1 MPDEVK
7 GLGGFAG
14 WFKHEQRVGDRLPY
28 DHFIDD
34 RTIVLRDGSLMQ
46 SLYLEGFAF
55 ETADTEDVNHRQ
67 IIRAAALRAIG
78 SSRFVLYHHII
89 RRKVSVGLNA
99 AYDDPVCGLIHDKW
113 QARLS
118 SRQLFVNDLFIT
130 IVRRNP
136 KGKVG
141 FAERIADVFG
151 KGLGDNALAA
161 TQARDHKEL
170 QAASEALMAALQSY
184 GPRILSS
191 YETRNGQCSEV
202 LELLSALYNGEM
214 RPVLRTHEDIGQYL
228 PYRRISFGLEAME
241 QASLGDGKD
250 YASILSLKDYPPNAT
265 PGMCDA
271 LLRLPYEMTLT
282 ESFGFVDRQI
292 GLERINLALRRM
304 RAADEEALSLRA
316 GLMSAK
322 DDLSTGN
329 LGLGEHHLSLLVR
342 TKSLESLEP
351 ATAQCLAALADLGAV
366 AVREDVNL
374 EPAFWAQFP
383 GNEGYIARKALISTS
398 AYASFASLHGF
409 PIGQPDGNHWGQAVT
424 VFETSSA
431 TPYYFNFHKADLGN
445 FTVIGPSGSGKT
457 VVLNFLAAQ
466 AQKFKPRTILFDKD
480 RGAEIFI
487 RAIGGH
493 YATLRP
499 GEPTGFNPLQ
509 LSDTPGNRAFLRT
522 LIAQLLTRP
531 DLPLNSEEEAII
543 TEAVDANFEQ
553 DPSYRRLRYFRE
565 LLGGVRRPT
574 HGDLA
579 ARLSPWTGD
588 AEHAWLFDNET
599 DALDMSARTLGFDM
613 TLLLNEPVLRTPCM
627 MYLFQRVEERLDGT
641 PTIIIIDEGWK
652 ALDDEVFAAAIRNWM
667 KTLRKRNAILGFG
680 TQSARDALDSRISSA
695 IIEQSATQIF
705 MPNPRA
711 QAEDYVEGFGLTLH
725 ELDLI
730 RAIPASSHAFLV
742 KHGNHSVV
750 ARLDLS
756 SMPDVLTVL
765 SGRESTVRQ
774 LDDLRARVGDEPENW
789 WLPLI
794 GEPFPDAV
802 PRRRPRKGGA

>member
-1 MPDEVK
+1 MADEIK
-7 GLGGFAG
+7 GLGGFAS
-14 WFKHEQRVGDRLPY
+14 WAKKEARVGDRLPY
-28 DHFIDD
+28 DHFLDD
-34 RTIVLRDGSLMQ
+34 RTIALRDGSLMQ
-46 SLYLEGFAF
+46 SIYLEGFAF
-55 ETADTEDVNHRQ
+55 ETADTEEVNHRQ
-67 IIRAAALRAIG
+67 IVRSAALRAIG

-89 RRKVSVGLNA
+89 RRKVSVGLDA
-99 AYDDPVCGLIHDKW
+99 SFDDPVCALIQEKW
-113 QARLS
+113 QQRLS

-130 IVRRNP
+130 VVRRSP
-136 KGKVG
+136 RGKVG
-141 FAERIADVFG
+141 FAEKIADIFG
-151 KGLGDNALAA
+151 KGLGDNAAAA
-161 TQARDHKEL
+161 TEARDHKEL
-170 QAASEALMAALQSY
+170 QAATEALLAGLQAY
-184 GPRILSS
+184 GPRVLSA
-191 YETRNGQCSEV
+191 YDTQNGRCSEV

-214 RPVLRTHEDIGQYL
+214 RPVLRTHDDIGQYL

-241 QASLGDGKD
+241 QSGLSDGKD
-250 YASILSLKDYPPNAT
+250 YAAILSLKDYPPNAT

-271 LLRLPYEMTLT
+271 LLRLPFEMTLT

-304 RAADEEALSLRA
+304 RAADEEAMSLRA
-316 GLMSAK
+316 GLMAAK
-322 DDLSTGN
+322 DDLATGA

-342 TKSLESLEP
+342 TKSLETLDP
-351 ATAQCLAALADLGAV
+351 AAAQCLAALADLGAV

-383 GNEGYIARKALISTS
+383 GNEGYVARKALISTS

-409 PIGQPDGNHWGQAVT
+409 PIGQPEGNHWGQAVT

-466 AQKFKPRTILFDKD
+466 AQKFKPRTVLFDKD

-509 LSDTPGNRAFLRT
+509 LADTATNRAFLRT
-522 LIAQLLTRP
+522 LLAQLVTRP

-543 TEAVDANFEQ
+543 SEAVDANFEQ
-553 DPSYRRLRYFRE
+553 EPEYRRLRYFRE

-579 ARLSPWTGD
+579 TRLTPWVNTG
-588 AEHAWLFDNET
+588 EHAWLFDNET
-599 DALDMSARTLGFDM
+599 DALDMGARTLGFDM
-613 TLLLNEPVLRTPCM
+613 TQLLNEPTLRTPCM

-652 ALDDEVFAAAIRNWM
+652 ALDDEIFAAAIRNWM

-680 TQSARDALDSRISSA
+680 TQSARDALDSRISTA

-711 QAEDYVEGFGLTLH
+711 QVEDYCDGFGLTLH

-730 RAIPASSHAFLV
+730 RALPASSRAFLV

-756 SMPDVLTVL
+756 PMPEILTVL

-774 LDDLRARVGDEPENW
+774 LDDLRARLGDAPENW
-789 WLPLI
+789 WQPLL
-794 GEPFPDAV
+794 GEPWPDAA
-802 PRRRPRKGGA
+802 PRRKRKGA

>member
-1 MPDEVK
+1 MADAPK
-7 GLGGFAG
+7 PLSGFAS
-14 WFKHEQRVGDRLPY
+14 WFKTEQRVGDRLPY
-28 DHFIDD
+28 DYLLDD

-46 SLYLEGFAF
+46 SIYLEGFAF
-55 ETADTEDVNHRQ
+55 ETADTDEVNHRQ
-67 IIRAAALRAIG
+67 IVRAAALRAVG

-89 RRKVSVGLNA
+89 RRRVSVTMPA
-99 AYDDPVCGLIHDKW
+99 VYDDPVCSHIQQQWQDK
-113 QARLS
+113 LK

-130 IVRRNP
+130 VVRRNP

-141 FAERIADVFG
+141 FADNLA
-151 KGLGDNALAA
+151 GLLGRGVGENARQAALAS
-161 TQARDHKEL
+161 THKEL
-170 QAASEALMAALQSY
+170 QAATEALMAALQAY
-184 GPRILSS
+184 GPRPLGG
-191 YETRNGQCSEV
+191 YDTANGRCSEP
-202 LELLSALYNGEM
+202 LELLSCLYNGEM
-214 RPVLRTHEDIGQYL
+214 RPVLKPVSDVGHYI
-228 PYRRISFGLEAME
+228 PYRRVSFGLEAME
-241 QASLGDGKD
+241 QSSLGDGKD
-250 YASILSLKDYPPNAT
+250 FSAIMSLKDYPPHAT
-265 PGMCDA
+265 PGMCDSI
-271 LLRLPYEMTLT
+271 LRLPFEMTLT
-282 ESFGFVDRQI
+282 ESFAFVDRQI
-292 GLERINLALRRM
+292 GMERINLALRRM
-304 RAADEEALSLRA
+304 RAADEEAMSLRQ
-316 GLMSAK
+316 GLMAAK
-322 DDLSTGN
+322 DDLATGN
-329 LGLGEHHLSLLVR
+329 FGLGEHHLSLLVR
-342 TKSLESLEP
+342 AKTLAELDP
-351 ATAQCLAALADLGAV
+351 AAAQCLAALADLGAV

-383 GNEGYIARKALISTS
+383 GNEAYIARKAMISTG

-409 PIGQPDGNHWGQAVT
+409 PIGQPEGNHWGQAVS
-424 VFETSSA
+424 VFETSSG

-466 AQKFKPRTILFDKD
+466 AQKFKPRTFLFDKD

-487 RAIGGH
+487 RAVGGH

-509 LSDTPGNRAFLRT
+509 LPDTPGNRSFLRA
-522 LIAQLLTRP
+522 LIAQLLARQ

-553 DPSYRRLRYFRE
+553 DPQYRRLRYFRE

-579 ARLSPWTGD
+579 ARLNPWVGD
-588 AEHAWLFDNET
+588 GESAWLFDNET
-599 DALDMSARTLGFDM
+599 DLLDMDARTLGFDM
-613 TLLLNEPVLRTPCM
+613 TQLLNEPVLRTPCM
-627 MYLFQRVEERLDGT
+627 MYLFQRVEERLDGQ
-641 PTIIIIDEGWK
+641 PTMIIIDEGWK
-652 ALDDEVFAAAIRNWM
+652 ALDDEIFAAAIRNWM

-680 TQSARDALDSRISSA
+680 TQSARDALDSRISTA

-711 QAEDYVEGFGLTLH
+711 QAEDYCDGFGLTLH

-730 RAIPASSHAFLV
+730 RALPAHSRAFLV

-774 LDDLRARVGDEPENW
+774 LDDLRAQYGDDPHDW
-789 WLPLI
+789 WQPLI
-794 GEPFPDAV
+794 GTPYPDTV
-802 PRRRPRKGGA
+802 TPRKRGRA